1 MLKKYLIIYYW
12 ILLWFLGAWKTPI
25 NVTQES
31 YDKVRNNPVSV
42 KRKRPRPSALPD
54 FIDQE
59 NNDLSMADIIVTNI
73 NPPPIEYRPCVML
86 SGFGLGKEEQRVY
99 NKYIIL

>member
-1 MLKKYLIIYYW
+1 MCCS
-12 ILLWFLGAWKTPI
+12 LGAWKIPI

-31 YDKVRNNPVSV
+31 YDRIRNNPIPV
-42 KRKRPRPSALPD
+42 KRKRPRPSVSSLPD

-59 NNDLSMADIIVTNI
+59 NNDLSKADIIITNI

-86 SGFGLGKEEQRVY
+86 SGFGLGKEEQRV
-99 NKYIIL
+99 